1 MNFNSHSD
9 LEGRHAFLSASKS
22 HWVNYTDEKF
32 DLNWYTHKAAMR
44 GTALHKLACDM
55 IKLGVKL
62 ADTGQTLN
70 RYVNDAIGFRMTP
83 EFIIAFSYNAFGTAD
98 ALSYHFDPETERW
111 VLRIHDLKTG
121 MTKTTFRQLVV
132 YSAMFCLEYD
142 IKPADI
148 DIRLRIYQ
156 YDAYEEAVP
165 DLDEVIKIMDV
176 LVKWD
181 ARIKQLQREDNR

>member
-9 LEGRHAFLSASKS
+9 LEGRHAFLSASKG

-32 DLNWYTHKAAMR
+32 DLNWYTHKASVR
-44 GTALHKLACDM
+44 GTQLHDLACRM
-55 IKLGVKL
+55 IRLGVKL
-62 ADTGQTLN
+62 ADSPQTLN
-70 RYVNDAIGFRMTP
+70 RYVNDAIGFRMSP
-83 EFIIAFSYNAFGTAD
+83 EFVIAYSYNAFGTAD
-98 ALSYHFDPETERW
+98 ALSFNKDPETGRM

-121 MTKTTFRQLVV
+121 MTKTTFRQLVIYV
-132 YSAMFCLEYD
+132 AMFCLEYD
-142 IKPADI
+142 VKPSEI
-148 DIRLRIYQ
+148 DVYLRIYQ
-156 YDAYEEAVP
+156 YDDYEEIIP